1 VRLGVTASRF
11 GLCARGFV
19 SAAGV
24 FSLQIPAAAG
34 LDTLDQHRF
43 PGSGSPCGRGRRP
56 PSVAATS
63 SPDSCPNLF
72 LKFFL
77 LPVVDSIPIAC
88 GLLQVKPGFIFE
100 QLD

>member
-1 VRLGVTASRF
+1 VCLGVTASRF

-77 LPVVDSIPIAC
+77 AAGCGFDSDCLWIVA
-88 GLLQVKPGFIFE
+88 GEARLYF
-100 QLD
+100 